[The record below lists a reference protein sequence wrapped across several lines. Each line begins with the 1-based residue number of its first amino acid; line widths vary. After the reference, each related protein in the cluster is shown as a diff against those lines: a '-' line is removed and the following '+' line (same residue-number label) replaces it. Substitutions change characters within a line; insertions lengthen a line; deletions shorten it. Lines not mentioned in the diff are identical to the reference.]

1 MGGLFFTDN
10 LAEVLRMQ
18 SLTIALIQFEPRFG
32 EKKNNLE
39 KIQQLTRQL
48 EADIIVLPEL
58 CTSGYFFTSRS
69 EVEKIA
75 EPANTGPSADFF
87 KDLARRRNAVVIA
100 GFAERDHNCLFNS
113 CLIQVPEEPL
123 AKIYRKTHLFYKERI
138 CFDQGDT
145 GFFVVQDKS
154 RDVRIGP
161 MICYDWRFPEAA
173 RVLAL
178 LGADIIVSPS
188 NLVTDAWN
196 LVMPA
201 RAIENKVYVAVAN
214 RVGSEKRDG
223 EELLFKGNSAV
234 YSYNGS
240 KIAKAGLHGE
250 TVVRAEIYPVRTRDK
265 SFNPLND
272 ILTDR
277 QPEHYQRLVER

>member
-1 MGGLFFTDN
+1 
-10 LAEVLRMQ
+10 MQ
-18 SLTIALIQFEPRFG
+18 SLIIAVVQFEPSFG
-32 EKKNNLE
+32 QKQNNLE
-39 KIQQLTRQL
+39 TIQNLTRQL

-75 EPANTGPSADFF
+75 EPANHGPSADFF
-87 KDLARRRNAVVIA
+87 KDLARRCNAVVVA
-100 GFAERDHNCLFNS
+100 GFAERDHDRLYNS
-113 CLIQVPEEPL
+113 CLIQVPEKPL
-123 AKIYRKTHLFYKERI
+123 ARIYRKTHLFYKERF
-138 CFDQGDT
+138 CFDRGDT
-145 GFFVVQDKS
+145 GFFVVQDKL

-173 RVLAL
+173 RVLTL
-178 LGADIIVSPS
+178 LGADIIVCPS
-188 NLVTDAWN
+188 NLVTDAWS

-214 RVGSEKRDG
+214 RVGSEKRDA
-223 EELLFKGNSAV
+223 EELLFKGNSVV

-240 KIAKAGLHGE
+240 KLAKAGPHTE
-250 TVVRAEIYPVRTRDK
+250 AVVRAEIYPARTRNK

-277 QPEHYQRLVER
+277 QPEHYQRLIER

>member
-1 MGGLFFTDN
+1 M
-10 LAEVLRMQ
+10 R
-18 SLTIALIQFEPRFG
+18 SLIIAVVQFEPRLG
-32 EKKNNLE
+32 QKQSNLK
-39 KIQQLTRQL
+39 KIQELTRQL
-48 EADIIVLPEL
+48 KADIIVLPEL

-69 EVEKIA
+69 EVEEIA

-87 KDLARRRNAVVIA
+87 RELARRCNAVVIA
-100 GFAERDHNCLFNS
+100 GFAEKDHDRLFNS

-123 AKIYRKTHLFYKERI
+123 AKIYRKTHLFYKERF
-138 CFDQGDT
+138 CFDRGDT
-145 GFFVVQDKS
+145 GFFVIHDKP

-173 RVLAL
+173 RVLTL
-178 LGADIIVSPS
+178 LGADIIVCPS
-188 NLVTDAWN
+188 NLVTDAWGI
-196 LVMPA
+196 VMPA

-214 RVGSEKRDG
+214 RVGKEKRDT

-240 KIAKAGLHGE
+240 RLAKAGPHKE
-250 TVVRAEIYPVRTRDK
+250 EIVSAEIYPSRTRDK

-277 QPEHYQRLVER
+277 EPVHYQRLAER